1 MKKTVANRVLVIVLH
16 VCGWALLFMLPFR
29 FLRDDPHFVV
39 NGTVQR
45 VRGDSVGFPPPDSPR
60 FYHHRFDGGG
70 RGLTQFEGGP
80 ESISV
85 SAVPFDT
92 NIVRVETL
100 LTNGLLAIFFY
111 GNLFLLIPKILS
123 RKGWGPYAL
132 LIALAFA
139 AYLAAGYYFRYVFF
153 QPHPNMPPDFKFQ
166 PPFFVGIPNF
176 FMVFGISLAL
186 RLMQDKTSY
195 ETTLKERENEK
206 LKSELSFLR
215 SQVSPHFMF
224 NVLNSLASLARK
236 KSDNLES
243 AIIQLS
249 QLMRYTLYHTDKRVS
264 LEQEA
269 EYIGNYINLQKMRF
283 GTMVNMHFHVDIE
296 QKDVLIEPMLL
307 VPFVENAFK
316 HGVGL
321 IREPIIIIILESTS
335 NRIHFTVRNKF
346 NPTYTGGKHPA
357 SGIGLNNVR
366 RRLDLLYK
374 NEYSFETYTTEGN
387 WFVAELKLLV
397 R

>member
-1 MKKTVANRVLVIVLH
+1 
-16 VCGWALLFMLPFR
+16 
-29 FLRDDPHFVV
+29 
-39 NGTVQR
+39 
-45 VRGDSVGFPPPDSPR
+45 
-60 FYHHRFDGGG
+60 
-70 RGLTQFEGGP
+70 
-80 ESISV
+80 
-85 SAVPFDT
+85 
-92 NIVRVETL
+92 
-100 LTNGLLAIFFY
+100 
-111 GNLFLLIPKILS
+111 
-123 RKGWGPYAL
+123 
-132 LIALAFA
+132 
-139 AYLAAGYYFRYVFF
+139 
-153 QPHPNMPPDFKFQ
+153 
-166 PPFFVGIPNF
+166 
-176 FMVFGISLAL
+176 
-186 RLMQDKTSY
+186 
-195 ETTLKERENEK
+195 
-206 LKSELSFLR
+206 
-215 SQVSPHFMF
+215 MF

-321 IREPIIIIILESTS
+321 IREPIIIIIMESTS